1 MFDSEEQEPQS
12 QKLYVFERK
21 TVKPEDIKRLVAK
34 GENAAVEFKRARG
47 GVKAFADKEGY
58 TACSLLMDDPY
69 LASMRKARRC
79 LAFLYGVGADAIEA
93 ATWYDALT
101 AA

>member
-34 GENAAVEFKRARG
+34 GENARRSA
-47 GVKAFADKEGY
+47 
-58 TACSLLMDDPY
+58 
-69 LASMRKARRC
+69 ASPRRC
-79 LAFLYGVGADAIEA
+79 RQ
-93 ATWYDALT
+93 ATTPPTPAPTDDEVLE
-101 AA
+101 